1 MKKITALILALMLLC
16 SSVCHADNISDSRT
30 VIGADLDSNEI
41 ASVYKSFGIE
51 RGDVKELTVT
61 NADERKYLEGQ
72 VDESLIGTRSIS
84 CIYIEAQGSGEGL
97 DVSVDNITWCT
108 ADMYMNAMVTAG
120 ITDANVKI
128 VAPYKVSGTAA
139 LTGIYMAYEDITGKK
154 LDEDAK
160 LVGTKELTITA
171 ELADEIG
178 SADSTAIVNE
188 LKLMLDIAKEHE
200 LFIICDEVYR
210 EFTYGGEPLMS
221 GLQFEGYEDNVIV
234 IDSVS
239 KRFSACGA
247 RVGMLISKNK
257 EFMAQAMK
265 WCQCRLCSATVDQV
279 GAAALYSLDPSYF
292 DEIREEYRHR
302 RDTMVSKLKEI
313 PGVVC
318 EMPKGAFYV
327 MAALPVDDA
336 DKFQMWLLNEYN
348 DHGDTVLFAC
358 GEPFYATPGKGRN
371 EVRLAYTINAGDITR
386 AIEIL
391 GRGIEEYNKTH

>member
-1 MKKITALILALMLLC
+1 MKKITALLLALMLLG

-30 VIGADLDSNEI
+30 VIGADLDGNEI

-120 ITDANVKI
+120 ITDADVKI

-160 LVGTKELTITA
+160 LIGTKELTITA

-188 LKLMLDIAKEHE
+188 LKLILDQTKDMTDDELREQIKQIAEKYEVTLNDSQIEQLISLCRSLEKLDVSALKEKVE
-200 LFIICDEVYR
+200 QVQQYIKNIADAKGSVENFLSQAADTVT
-210 EFTYGGEPLMS
+210 EFV
-221 GLQFEGYEDNVIV
+221 NKV
-234 IDSVS
+234 ID
-239 KRFSACGA
+239 FF
-247 RVGMLISKNK
+247 KN
-257 EFMAQAMK
+257 
-265 WCQCRLCSATVDQV
+265 
-279 GAAALYSLDPSYF
+279 
-292 DEIREEYRHR
+292 
-302 RDTMVSKLKEI
+302 
-313 PGVVC
+313 
-318 EMPKGAFYV
+318 
-327 MAALPVDDA
+327 
-336 DKFQMWLLNEYN
+336 
-348 DHGDTVLFAC
+348 LF
-358 GEPFYATPGKGRN
+358 G
-371 EVRLAYTINAGDITR
+371 
-386 AIEIL
+386 
-391 GRGIEEYNKTH
+391 

>member
-1 MKKITALILALMLLC
+1 MKKITALLLALMLLG

-30 VIGADLDSNEI
+30 VIGADLDGNEI

-120 ITDANVKI
+120 ITDADVKI

-160 LVGTKELTITA
+160 LIGTKELTITA

-188 LKLMLDIAKEHE
+188 LKLILDQTKDMTDDELREQIKQIAEKYEVTLNDSQIDQLISLCRSLEKLDVSALKEKVE
-200 LFIICDEVYR
+200 QVQQYIKNIADTKGSVENFLSQAADTVT
-210 EFTYGGEPLMS
+210 EFV
-221 GLQFEGYEDNVIV
+221 NKV
-234 IDSVS
+234 ID
-239 KRFSACGA
+239 FF
-247 RVGMLISKNK
+247 KN
-257 EFMAQAMK
+257 
-265 WCQCRLCSATVDQV
+265 
-279 GAAALYSLDPSYF
+279 
-292 DEIREEYRHR
+292 
-302 RDTMVSKLKEI
+302 
-313 PGVVC
+313 
-318 EMPKGAFYV
+318 
-327 MAALPVDDA
+327 
-336 DKFQMWLLNEYN
+336 
-348 DHGDTVLFAC
+348 LF
-358 GEPFYATPGKGRN
+358 G
-371 EVRLAYTINAGDITR
+371 
-386 AIEIL
+386 
-391 GRGIEEYNKTH
+391 